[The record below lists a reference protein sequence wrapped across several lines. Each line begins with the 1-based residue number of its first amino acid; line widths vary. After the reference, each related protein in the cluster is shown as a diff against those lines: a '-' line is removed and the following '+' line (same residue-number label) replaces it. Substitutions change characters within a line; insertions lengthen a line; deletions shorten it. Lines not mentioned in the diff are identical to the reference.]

1 MNFLKY
7 FFQRDDVSSSNLG
20 LKNTL
25 KIPTLNE
32 ARIESHICIDKRAIL
47 FLTDLYSTYEL
58 FEHFSKSIDDMLTF
72 NLTEMFF

>member
-1 MNFLKY
+1 MFHR
-7 FFQRDDVSSSNLG
+7 QILG
-20 LKNTL
+20 LNNTL

-32 ARIESHICIDKRAIL
+32 AIIESHICTDRRAIL

-58 FEHFSKSIDDMLTF
+58 LEHFPKSKDDMLTF

>member
-7 FFQRDDVSSSNLG
+7 FFLRDDVSSSNLG

-32 ARIESHICIDKRAIL
+32 AIIESHICTDRRAIL

-58 FEHFSKSIDDMLTF
+58 LEHFPKSKDDMLH
-72 NLTEMFF
+72 LI